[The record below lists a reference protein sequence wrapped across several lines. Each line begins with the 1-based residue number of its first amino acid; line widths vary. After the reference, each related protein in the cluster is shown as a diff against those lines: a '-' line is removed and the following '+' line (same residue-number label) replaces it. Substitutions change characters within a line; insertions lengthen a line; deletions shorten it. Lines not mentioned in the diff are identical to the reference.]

1 MNLAVNAIK
10 PVDLPTPPQAALQI
24 LRACSNADVSNQQ
37 LSEFASTDP
46 VLSAELLRVVNS
58 PFFGLGGEVSQ
69 VSRAINVLGHRALR
83 NMVLCISV
91 RDAID
96 TKKLPGFDITAFW
109 EDSLRRAA
117 AGKLIANHVGLDGD
131 EAFTACL
138 LQDFGLLV
146 MFYLKPECV
155 PEWPAFLK
163 SDPDQRYELE
173 FEVFGTHHDQVSR
186 MLAEEWSLPESFI
199 QAVGDH
205 HHCLQSEASE
215 ISLCQIMHCADWLAA
230 LFSAEGKS
238 LILHKAYEKLQSA
251 FNISETDSLE
261 LLNELPSQVD
271 LAATGLGLHVQ
282 EQNDFEQVLREA
294 NMRLAEENSSYQE
307 LTWQLE
313 KAIQERDQLAEALAN
328 EMQLAGEIQRSLLP
342 GEMAVDF
349 PVFGCNI
356 PARELSGDFFDYFTH
371 ESGHIYFNLGDVSGK
386 GVTASLLM
394 AKTSSL
400 FHCLGKRDFSLPD
413 VMELINAEICETT
426 IRGMFVTM
434 VAGRY
439 HPVTGKVE
447 LINAGNPPAFVIT
460 ADGRIKKIDA
470 MAAPLGIVPDASYE
484 SVEFNLQNSR
494 LLLYSDGVTE
504 GYTENG
510 EELGMQGL
518 VQLLK
523 KNHQLQPRQQIQAM
537 LKVFDHDSAPQRDD
551 LTLLMVGRMN

>member
-1 MNLAVNAIK
+1 MNLAINTIK
-10 PVDLPTPPQAALQI
+10 PVDLPSPPQAALQI
-24 LRACSNADVSNQQ
+24 LRACASADVNNQQ

-58 PFFGLGGEVSQ
+58 PYFGLGGEVSQ

-96 TKKLPGFDITAFW
+96 PKKLPDFDITAFW

-117 AGKLIANHVGLDGD
+117 AGKLIANHIGQDGD

-146 MFYLKPECV
+146 MFFLMPDRV
-155 PEWPAFLK
+155 AEWPVFLK
-163 SDPDQRYELE
+163 SDPEQRYELE
-173 FEVFGTHHDQVSR
+173 LQVFGTHHDRVSR
-186 MLAEEWSLPESFI
+186 MLAEEWSLPESFAKAI
-199 QAVGDH
+199 GDH
-205 HHCLQSEASE
+205 HQCDQSEDNDS
-215 ISLCQIMHCADWLAA
+215 SLCRIMHCADWLAA

-238 LILHKAYEKLQSA
+238 VILHKAYEKLQSD
-251 FNISETDSLE
+251 FNISEADSLE
-261 LLNELPSQVD
+261 LFNELPSQVD
-271 LAATGLGLHVQ
+271 LAATGLGLHLQ
-282 EQNDFEQVLREA
+282 EQSDFEQVLREA

-307 LTWQLE
+307 LTWKLE
-313 KAIQERDQLAEALAN
+313 KALQERDSLAEALAN

-342 GEMAVDF
+342 GEMPASF
-349 PVFGCNI
+349 PVYGRNI

-371 ESGHIYFNLGDVSGK
+371 ASGHIYFNLGDVSGK

-400 FHCLGKRDFSLPD
+400 FHCLGKRELSLSD
-413 VMELINAEICETT
+413 IMQLINAEICETT

-439 HPVTGKVE
+439 EPASGKVE
-447 LINAGNPPAFVIT
+447 LINAGNPPAFVIESN
-460 ADGRIKKIDA
+460 GHIKKIDA
-470 MAAPLGIVPDASYE
+470 TTAPLGIVPEASFKA
-484 SVEFNLQNSR
+484 VEFNLQQGH

-504 GYTENG
+504 GYTDSG
-510 EELGMQGL
+510 KELGMAGL
-518 VQLLK
+518 LQLLK
-523 KNHQLQPRQQIQAM
+523 KNHKLNPRQQIQAI
-537 LKVFDHDSAPQRDD
+537 LEVFDHQSAPQRDD
-551 LTLLMVGRMN
+551 VTIMMVGQAS